1 MEAAISRIFSAVS
14 DFGSG
19 SGSGSGFGFDF
30 SLMLTGCVGQGGRKR
45 IAGGSELG

>member
-1 MEAAISRIFSAVS
+1 VEAAISRIFSAVS
-14 DFGSG
+14 DFG